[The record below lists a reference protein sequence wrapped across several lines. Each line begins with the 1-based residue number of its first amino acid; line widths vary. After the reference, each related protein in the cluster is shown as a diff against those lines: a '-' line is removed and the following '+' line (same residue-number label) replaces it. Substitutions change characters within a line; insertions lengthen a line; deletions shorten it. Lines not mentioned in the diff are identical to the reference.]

1 MTLTNRN
8 HFVVVLSFVSIRLAS
23 IGCNSEPAFESLELK
38 QIYEAAG
45 AHPAMS
51 CLQNDDG
58 DLLIDVMLK
67 EGPSQRVLVEKNVV
81 LAEHGDRIGY
91 YKVIS
96 IGKMYDETIAED
108 DARKMLLLNREVKGG
123 FYMEKRGMATEQS
136 SSLPKSMWT
145 SVQVGARG
153 SLVKLQHW
161 LRSHVMHFKERLNT
175 QISTC
180 PKQS

>member
-1 MTLTNRN
+1 M
-8 HFVVVLSFVSIRLAS
+8 RLP
-23 IGCNSEPAFESLELK
+23 CSEPAFESLELK

-96 IGKMYDETIAED
+96 IGKMYDGTIAED

-123 FYMEKRGMATEQS
+123 FYYGEESDGKGAIVFTTKIYVDLSPSWCTRIIGEAAT
-136 SSLPKSMWT
+136 LATVPRD
-145 SVQVGARG
+145 A
-153 SLVKLQHW
+153 
-161 LRSHVMHFKERLNT
+161 F
-175 QISTC
+175 
-180 PKQS
+180 